1 MTLKRDDID
10 LSSDTSIIEFA
21 NDKVSFHQPKFK
33 TEYFVGHSQLTPFK
47 QMQQYFIELR
57 VKQDAFLQCEFEGAK
72 KELEVEIETEKLKRA
87 EEKGDKLEVAYQKLD
102 LLQIRKDLKKHRD
115 SNRQALKEKDHLL
128 QLIRELDESPQGTLP
143 DGTKVIDVFGDEKR
157 EEELEKEYWTL
168 RLAKQASTE
177 MLAYGK
183 VGTGNIDAIAMLP
196 REMQEETL
204 ELATQYST
212 RFAIGMNKIQD
223 KVINNL
229 RIGYQDDKTALRLS
243 QIGISEGLEKEN
255 VLKDQENNIEENNSV
270 INNKYKEIDNQ
281 PEDNGWSL
289 KE

>member
-1 MTLKRDDID
+1 MALKRDDID
-10 LSSDTSIIEFA
+10 LSNDTSIVEFA
-21 NDKVSFHQPKFK
+21 NDKVSYHQPKFK

-57 VKQDAFLQCEFEGAK
+57 VKQDAFLQSEFEGAK
-72 KELEVEIETEKLKRA
+72 KELEVEIEEEKLKRA

-128 QLIRELDESPQGTLP
+128 QLIRELDASPEGTLP
-143 DGTKVIDVFGDEKR
+143 DGTKLLDVFGNEEK
-157 EEELEKEYWTL
+157 EEQLEKEYWTL

-204 ELATQYST
+204 ELATEYST
-212 RFAIGMNKIQD
+212 RFAIGMNKLQD
-223 KVINNL
+223 KVVNNL

-243 QIGISEGLEKEN
+243 QIGISEGLEKEDL
-255 VLKDQENNIEENNSV
+255 LKNEVEENNSV
-270 INNKYKEIDNQ
+270 INNKYKEIQSPSD
-281 PEDNGWSL
+281 EDGWSL

>member
-1 MTLKRDDID
+1 
-10 LSSDTSIIEFA
+10 
-21 NDKVSFHQPKFK
+21 
-33 TEYFVGHSQLTPFK
+33 
-47 QMQQYFIELR
+47 
-57 VKQDAFLQCEFEGAK
+57 
-72 KELEVEIETEKLKRA
+72 
-87 EEKGDKLEVAYQKLD
+87 
-102 LLQIRKDLKKHRD
+102 
-115 SNRQALKEKDHLL
+115 
-128 QLIRELDESPQGTLP
+128 
-143 DGTKVIDVFGDEKR
+143 
-157 EEELEKEYWTL
+157 
-168 RLAKQASTE
+168 

>member
-1 MTLKRDDID
+1 MALKRDDID
-10 LSSDTSIIEFA
+10 LSNDTSIVEFA
-21 NDKVSFHQPKFK
+21 NDKVSYHQPKFK

-57 VKQDAFLQCEFEGAK
+57 VKQDAFLQSEFEGAK
-72 KELEVEIETEKLKRA
+72 KELEVEIEEEKLKRA

-102 LLQIRKDLKKHRD
+102 LLQIRKDLKKHKD

-128 QLIRELDESPQGTLP
+128 QLIRELDASPEGTLP
-143 DGTKVIDVFGDEKR
+143 DGTKLLDVFGNEEK
-157 EEELEKEYWTL
+157 EEQLEKEYWTL

-204 ELATQYST
+204 ELATEYST
-212 RFAIGMNKIQD
+212 RFAIGMNKLQD
-223 KVINNL
+223 KVVNNL

-243 QIGISEGLEKEN
+243 QIGISEGLEKEDL
-255 VLKDQENNIEENNSV
+255 LKNEVEENNSV
-270 INNKYKEIDNQ
+270 INNKYKEIQSPSD
-281 PEDNGWSL
+281 EDGWSL

>member
-1 MTLKRDDID
+1 MKRTDID
-10 LSSDTSIIEFA
+10 LTNDTSIIEFA

-33 TEYFVGHSQLTPFK
+33 TEHFVGGGQMTPFK
-47 QMQQYFIELR
+47 KMQQYFIELR

-72 KELEVEIETEKLKRA
+72 KELEVEIEEEKLKRA

-102 LLQIRKDLKKHRD
+102 LLQIRKDLKKFQD
-115 SNRQALKEKDHLL
+115 NQRQALREKDHLL
-128 QLIRELDESPQGTLP
+128 QLVRELDASPEGTLP
-143 DGTKVIDVFGDEKR
+143 DGTKLLDVFGDEEK
-157 EEELEKEYWTL
+157 EEQLEKEYWTM

-196 REMQEETL
+196 RKMQEETL

-223 KVINNL
+223 KVVNDL
-229 RIGYQDDKTALRLS
+229 RIGYQDDKTKQRLM
-243 QIGISEGLEKEN
+243 QIGIAEGLEDEDL
-255 VLKDQENNIEENNSV
+255 LKNEVGENNSV
-270 INNKYKEIDNQ
+270 INNKYKEIETSSQ
-281 PEDNGWSL
+281 EDGWSL

>member
-1 MTLKRDDID
+1 MKRTDID
-10 LSSDTSIIEFA
+10 LTNDTSIIEFA

-33 TEYFVGHSQLTPFK
+33 TEHFVGGGQMTPFK
-47 QMQQYFIELR
+47 KMQQYFIELR

-72 KELEVEIETEKLKRA
+72 KELEVEIEEEKLKRA

-102 LLQIRKDLKKHRD
+102 LLQIRKDLKKFQD
-115 SNRQALKEKDHLL
+115 NQRQALREKDHLL
-128 QLIRELDESPQGTLP
+128 QLVRELDASPQGTLP
-143 DGTKVIDVFGDEKR
+143 DGTKLLDVFGDEEK
-157 EEELEKEYWTL
+157 EEQLEKEYWTM

-196 REMQEETL
+196 RKMQEETL

-223 KVINNL
+223 KVVNDL
-229 RIGYQDDKTALRLS
+229 RIGYQDDKTKQRLM
-243 QIGISEGLEKEN
+243 QIGIAEGLEDEDL
-255 VLKDQENNIEENNSV
+255 LKNEVGENNSV
-270 INNKYKEIDNQ
+270 INNKYKEIETSSQ
-281 PEDNGWSL
+281 EDGWSL